1 MSSNIHDDH
10 IAPGT
15 VRLIDAN
22 GELNV
27 RHSEGHGDIVLV
39 PTPSGLLAHFI
50 TDDPEDPLNWTKKRK
65 LLQTACM
72 VMYTVM
78 MVFPSAAVYS
88 VAKPISTSTGISI
101 TTINRGTG
109 IMFLFY
115 GWSTIVWQA
124 LALQY
129 GKRPVYLVSAAA
141 SVVIMAVAP
150 MCRTSGTYL
159 AIRIIQ
165 GFFGGPVESLCE
177 ISMTDIWFAHER
189 PLYIALYG
197 VSLGASGKLA
207 PVFSAFIN
215 SGMGWEWTLWWC
227 AIGIGIAFFF
237 CFLFMEETNYDR
249 VSTHSTSPSSQA
261 SLEAVDDSILSSEKT
276 AAKDGVT
283 VSNPASLDDKKGLEA
298 QHPIDIAA
306 AEVGQVAYPRK
317 TYWQKLGVIDKKRP
331 NRMLDIMWAPFKFF
345 TFPVVV
351 WAGLQYGLQG
361 LVWPGVLNATASVTY
376 TNSFYHFSSDAVG
389 FAYFAAVVGMILG
402 SLWVTLAGPWLVIKL
417 ARRRGGVSE
426 PEDILWLF
434 TASFVVVPF
443 ALILW
448 GVGSQAHIH
457 WFGLVFAQAILAIAS
472 TLCLSTA
479 IQYAT
484 SAYRDL
490 SGELITT
497 IILIRNTLRYVPI
510 LDTVLD
516 TCRHGAD
523 RGSSFAINYGIN
535 PWIEGMG
542 TRNTFIMAA
551 VIAFVLNGTMFLMI
565 PYGRRLREHSARRYW
580 TYVEQARAKG
590 LGH

>member
-1 MSSNIHDDH
+1 MSSNIHDDN

-27 RHSEGHGDIVLV
+27 KHSEGHGDIVLV
-39 PTPSGLLAHFI
+39 PTPSE
-50 TDDPEDPLNWTKKRK
+50 DPEDPLNWTKKRK

-109 IMFLFY
+109 VMFLLY
-115 GWSTIVWQA
+115 GWSTVFWQA
-124 LALQY
+124 VALQY
-129 GKRPVYLVSAAA
+129 GKRPIYLISSAA
-141 SVVIMAVAP
+141 SVVVMAVAP
-150 MCRTSGTYL
+150 MCRSSGTYL
-159 AIRIIQ
+159 AIRILQ

-227 AIGIGIAFFF
+227 AIGIGVAFVF
-237 CFLFMEETNYDR
+237 CLLFMEETNYDR
-249 VSTHSTSPSSQA
+249 HTTQSSSSNSQA
-261 SLEAVDDSILSSEKT
+261 ISESTGEPGLSGSEKNVAKDVVQVSDSSLSNDEKSSE
-276 AAKDGVT
+276 D
-283 VSNPASLDDKKGLEA
+283 
-298 QHPIDIAA
+298 QHPPNVVA
-306 AEVGQVAYPRK
+306 AELGHIAYPRK
-317 TYWQKLGVIDKKRP
+317 TYWQKLSVIDKKRP

-351 WAGLQYGLQG
+351 WAGFMYGLQG
-361 LVWPGVLNATASVTY
+361 LVYPGILNATASVIY
-376 TNSFYHFSSDAVG
+376 TNSYYHFSSDAVG

-402 SLWVTLAGPWLVIKL
+402 SLWVTLVGPWLVIRL
-417 ARRRGGVSE
+417 ARRRGGISE

-434 TASFVVVPF
+434 LASAVVVPF

-448 GVGSQAHIH
+448 GVGSQHHVH
-457 WFGLVFAQAILAIAS
+457 WFGLVFAQAILAISS

-497 IILIRNTLRYVPI
+497 IILIRNTL
-510 LDTVLD
+510 
-516 TCRHGAD
+516 
-523 RGSSFAINYGIN
+523 SFAINYGIN
-535 PWIEGMG
+535 PWIDAMG
-542 TRNTFIMAA
+542 TQNTFITAA
-551 VIAFVLNGTMFLMI
+551 MIAFVLNSTMFLVI
-565 PYGRRLREHSARRYW
+565 RFGRRLREHSARRYW
-580 TYVEQARAKG
+580 TYVEKARAKG

>member
-1 MSSNIHDDH
+1 MSSNIHDDN

-27 RHSEGHGDIVLV
+27 KHSAGHGDIVLV
-39 PTPSGLLAHFI
+39 PTPS
-50 TDDPEDPLNWTKKRK
+50 DDPEDPLNWTKKRK

-72 VMYTVM
+72 VVYTVM

-109 IMFLFY
+109 VMFLLY
-115 GWSTIVWQA
+115 GWSTIFWQA
-124 LALQY
+124 VALQY

-141 SVVIMAVAP
+141 SVVVMAVAP
-150 MCRTSGTYL
+150 MCRSSGTYL

-227 AIGIGIAFFF
+227 AIGIGIAFIF
-237 CFLFMEETNYDR
+237 CLFLMEETNYDR
-249 VSTHSTSPSSQA
+249 RTTHSSLSSSQA
-261 SLEAVDDSILSSEKT
+261 SLEVVGESTLFTSEKD
-276 AAKDGVT
+276 AAKDGVH
-283 VSNPASLDDKKGLEA
+283 VSDPASLDDKKHSED
-298 QHPIDIAA
+298 HNPIDPAA
-306 AEVGQVAYPRK
+306 AEVGQITYPRK
-317 TYWQKLGVIDKKRP
+317 TYWQKLSVVDKKRP
-331 NRMLDIMWAPFKFF
+331 NRMLDIMVAPFKFF
-345 TFPVVV
+345 RFPCVVF
-351 WAGLQYGLQG
+351 AGAMYGLQG
-361 LVWPGVLNATASVTY
+361 LVYPGILNATASVTY
-376 TNSFYHFSSDAVG
+376 TNSYYHFSSDAVG
-389 FAYFAAVVGMILG
+389 FAYFAAVVGMIIG
-402 SLWVTLAGPWLVIKL
+402 SIWVTLAGPWLVIKL
-417 ARRRGGVSE
+417 ARRRGGISE

-434 TASFVVVPF
+434 TASFIVVPF

-448 GVGSQAHIH
+448 GVGSTYHVH
-457 WFGLVFAQAILAIAS
+457 WFGLVFAQAILAISS

-497 IILIRNTLRYVPI
+497 IILIRNTL
-510 LDTVLD
+510 
-516 TCRHGAD
+516 
-523 RGSSFAINYGIN
+523 SFAINYGIN
-535 PWIEGMG
+535 PWIEAMG
-542 TRNTFIMAA
+542 TRNTFITAA
-551 VIAFVLNGTMFLMI
+551 VIAFVLNGTMFLII

-580 TYVEQARAKG
+580 TYVEKARAKG